1 MFRALTILFLSV
13 SSVIYSQKISFSN
26 ETDLYE
32 ILINVKLLD
41 SESKSPISFAEVFF
55 PNKNIGAIS
64 DENGDIFLNFLES
77 KIVETDSLKIVS
89 QGYKTISTTA
99 KVFYQFLKNT
109 LDLKDYMV
117 KLKRECKLKRE
128 ILLGLDKFIT
138 CPYYITNKE
147 IYVFEEKLASE
158 LVLRAGDLD
167 ILIVSRR

>member
-1 MFRALTILFLSV
+1 MV
-13 SSVIYSQKISFSN
+13 SQKK
-26 ETDLYE
+26 
-32 ILINVKLLD
+32 KLSIAFL
-41 SESKSPISFAEVFF
+41 KSHKSDYTQKDFDKLWKMIWR
-55 PNKNIGAIS
+55 NIRE
-64 DENGDIFLNFLES
+64 ENPSMRLTKG
-77 KIVETDSLKIVS
+77 
-89 QGYKTISTTA
+89 G
-99 KVFYQFLKNT
+99 YQFLKNT

-117 KLKRECKLKRE
+117 KLKRECKLKPE